1 LPSSSG
7 THELCLTFNGERHR
21 SLWAIERV
29 QLLTAQECKEGLDK
43 SILDLSAR
51 RQSGTCPDWL
61 TPNQMLT
68 HLIAGKPSLVCG
80 TCELVQRFRN
90 EKRSIRFRNRK

>member
-1 LPSSSG
+1 M
-7 THELCLTFNGERHR
+7 
-21 SLWAIERV
+21 
-29 QLLTAQECKEGLDK
+29 EGLNK

-51 RQSGTCPDWL
+51 RKSGTCPDLL

-80 TCELVQRFRN
+80 TSCILNFRL
-90 EKRSIRFRNRK
+90 FRC